1 MESRTGAAPLE
12 SARAGVTPPH
22 GDALT
27 RPEPGETE
35 GLWAWRGAV
44 AGATGAAAVA
54 LFFLAID
61 WMAGRPLWTPTAL
74 GSQLLLGETHAADA
88 GFDPILVIAYT
99 LVHGLVFVGLGLVA
113 AIEAERLRQEGATAI
128 FLAVEVFFL
137 GVTGVFAPGLVA
149 TVGAGEVALAN
160 ALAAAAMAATLVL
173 LRERSRGV
181 REPT

>member
-113 AIEAERLRQEGATAI
+113 AIAVGDRAISGLPGAIVVAAAI
-128 FLAVEVFFL
+128 FLAVEVL
-137 GVTGVFAPGLVA
+137 STCPAPLRAVLVQ
-149 TVGAGEVALAN
+149 
-160 ALAAAAMAATLVL
+160 
-173 LRERSRGV
+173 R
-181 REPT
+181 